1 MGSSSAER
9 VGIPSDCGC
18 GSVRVEFTGSVM
30 TSYGG
35 AGLFRRFVDRLGLPK
50 RLNEIE
56 GLPSGRRYSTGQ
68 YLLTLV
74 LALMLGR
81 GRQTDVAALGADTGA
96 LAALGLSG
104 VPSQSSLSRFLAGCS
119 WPGCQALSRLNARL
133 VRRMRKGYRS
143 ATLDLDGHVI
153 STRGEPQGS
162 NFGYNP
168 KRKGARSYFLL
179 LGFLAEG
186 RDIVSGLLLAGS
198 RASVSAKDAIRSYR
212 ESRRALPESVKRLR
226 LRADAAFYSD
236 EFFSR
241 LERDRVS
248 YFVAVPGS
256 APMRPIVWGLRY
268 RCLDKRWAVAEFE
281 YEAGSW
287 DKKRRFVV
295 IRERLDAAGS
305 RRQKRLFESDRY
317 GYQLFVTNTDW
328 SPERVWRFYNQRAR
342 AENIIKEGDE
352 DFALDHV
359 VSRSLAGNRMWM
371 LLSLLAYNLT
381 NWFREKVLN
390 QRAHKTMA
398 SGLRKTLIELPARL
412 VYHARRWRLKL
423 WRDHPS
429 RAIYERAERRLA
441 TLRL

>member
-1 MGSSSAER
+1 MGLNSAGRVGVPSVCRSSS
-9 VGIPSDCGC
+9 VP
-18 GSVRVEFTGSVM
+18 VEFTGSVM

-56 GLPSGRRYSTGQ
+56 GLPSGRRYSTGE

-81 GRQTDVAALGADTGA
+81 GRQTEVASLGQDRGA

-168 KRKGARSYFLL
+168 KRRGSRSYFLM

-186 RDIVSGLLLAGS
+186 RDIVSGILLAGS
-198 RASVSAKDAIRSYR
+198 RARVSGKDAIRSYR
-212 ESRRALPESVKRLR
+212 ESRRALPESVKRVR
-226 LRADAAFYSD
+226 LRADSAYYSD
-236 EFFSR
+236 AFFNQ
-241 LERDRVS
+241 LERDGVS

-256 APMRPIVWGLRY
+256 APMRPIVWGQRY
-268 RCLDKRWAVAEFE
+268 RRLDTRWAVAEFA
-281 YEAGSW
+281 YKAGTW
-287 DKKRRFVV
+287 GKKRRFVV
-295 IRERLDAAGS
+295 IRERLDAAAS

-317 GYQLFVTNTDW
+317 GYQILATNTDW
-328 SPERVWRFYNQRAR
+328 SPERVWRFYNHRAR

-381 NWFREKVLN
+381 NWFRERILN
-390 QRAHKTMA
+390 QHAHKTMA
-398 SGLRKTLIELPARL
+398 SGLRKTLIQLPARL
-412 VYHARRWRLKL
+412 VYHARAWRLKI

>member
-1 MGSSSAER
+1 MN
-9 VGIPSDCGC
+9 
-18 GSVRVEFTGSVM
+18 SVPVEFTGSVM

-35 AGLFRRFVDRLGLPK
+35 AGLFRRFVDRLGLSK
-50 RLNEIE
+50 RLGEVE

-81 GRQTDVAALGADTGA
+81 GRQTEVAALGEDAGA
-96 LAALGLSG
+96 LAALGLTG
-104 VPSQSSLSRFLAGCS
+104 VPSQSSLSRFLAGCNWS
-119 WPGCQALSRLNARL
+119 GCQALSRLNNQL

-153 STRGEPQGS
+153 STRGNPQGA

-186 RDIVSGLLLAGS
+186 RDIVSGLLLPGS
-198 RASVSAKDAIRSYR
+198 HASVSAKEAKRIYR
-212 ESRRALPESVKRLR
+212 ESRRALPGSVKRLR

-236 EFFSR
+236 EFFNR
-241 LERDRVS
+241 LERDRVT

-268 RCLDKRWAVAEFE
+268 RRLDTRWAVAEFSHKPGTWGK
-281 YEAGSW
+281 A
-287 DKKRRFVV
+287 RRFVV
-295 IRERLDAAGS
+295 IRERLDAAASG
-305 RRQKRLFESDRY
+305 RQQRLFETERY
-317 GYQLFVTNTDW
+317 GYQIFATNSDW

-342 AENIIKEGDE
+342 AENIIKEADE

-390 QRAHKTMA
+390 QHAHRTMA

-412 VYHARRWRLKL
+412 VYHARKWRLKV

-429 RAIYERAERRLA
+429 RAAYERAERRLA

>member
-1 MGSSSAER
+1 
-9 VGIPSDCGC
+9 
-18 GSVRVEFTGSVM
+18 
-30 TSYGG
+30 
-35 AGLFRRFVDRLGLPK
+35 
-50 RLNEIE
+50 LNN
-56 GLPSGRRYSTGQ
+56 Q
-68 YLLTLV
+68 
-74 LALMLGR
+74 
-81 GRQTDVAALGADTGA
+81 
-96 LAALGLSG
+96 
-104 VPSQSSLSRFLAGCS
+104 
-119 WPGCQALSRLNARL
+119 L

-153 STRGEPQGS
+153 STRGNPQGA

-186 RDIVSGLLLAGS
+186 RDIVSGLLLPGS
-198 RASVSAKDAIRSYR
+198 HASVSAKEAKRIYR
-212 ESRRALPESVKRLR
+212 ESRRALPGSVKRLR

-236 EFFSR
+236 EFFNR
-241 LERDRVS
+241 LERDRVT

-268 RCLDKRWAVAEFE
+268 RRLDTRWAVAEFSHKPGTWGK
-281 YEAGSW
+281 A
-287 DKKRRFVV
+287 RRFVV
-295 IRERLDAAGS
+295 IRERLDAAASG
-305 RRQKRLFESDRY
+305 RQQRLFETERY
-317 GYQLFVTNTDW
+317 GYQIFATNSDW

-342 AENIIKEGDE
+342 AENIIKEADE

-390 QRAHKTMA
+390 QHAHRTMA

-412 VYHARRWRLKL
+412 VYHARKWRLKV

-429 RAIYERAERRLA
+429 RAAYERAERRLA